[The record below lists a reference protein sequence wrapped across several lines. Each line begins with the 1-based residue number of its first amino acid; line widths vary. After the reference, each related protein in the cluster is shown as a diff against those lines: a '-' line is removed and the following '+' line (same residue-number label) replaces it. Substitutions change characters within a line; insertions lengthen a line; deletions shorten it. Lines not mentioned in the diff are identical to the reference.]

1 MYRKFIGITMQH
13 LTNKYIASIF
23 IAVFLI
29 SCSHIAH
36 FVHDEDQTSED
47 SDENIYS
54 EANPPPRKKN
64 YKQIYCTPEDEK
76 RGIKTT
82 IDFLNV
88 PCGLSK
94 IKPIKNRSLELQRIV
109 SGVESVHGANIL
121 LGHHLLL
128 LKSGDKVL
136 QKIQVEKEGYDPF
149 WKEVLFVKIR
159 KGIYWQDLNN
169 DGYPEFSVLKTDTG
183 YSSHRTVDIYT
194 LKDNSFHFYGHGVY
208 VWTTGEH
215 VLLNCPRDCGHHN
228 HDECKKCT

>member
-1 MYRKFIGITMQH
+1 M
-13 LTNKYIASIF
+13 
-23 IAVFLI
+23 AVFLM
-29 SCSHIAH
+29 SCSHIGYM
-36 FVHDEDQTSED
+36 VYEEDQTSENF
-47 SDENIYS
+47 DEYVYS
-54 EANPPPRKKN
+54 EADPPPRKKN
-64 YKQIYCTPEDEK
+64 YKQIYCTLEDEK
-76 RGIKTT
+76 RGIKVT

-94 IKPIKNRSLELQRIV
+94 IQPKKDRTLEVKRIF
-109 SGVESVHGANIL
+109 SGVRTLPSGGQIQK
-121 LGHHLLL
+121 GHHLLF
-128 LKSGDKVL
+128 LKAGDKVL

-149 WKEVLFVKIR
+149 WKKVLFVKIR

-194 LKDNSFHFYGHGVY
+194 LKDSSFHFYGHGVY